1 MSTAVYNR
9 DSLAAFYAHQ
19 HLKTD
24 LAVKKVVYL
33 PQNSPEREI
42 RFIEINDLMS
52 ERGPRDLVPID
63 FGIDMGQSSF
73 HSLLVVDV
81 TPEEW
86 DAIEKKELAI
96 PDEWSLEE
104 MREFK

>member
-9 DSLAAFYAHQ
+9 DSLAAFYAHE

-24 LAVKKVVYL
+24 VAVKKVIYL
-33 PQNSPEREI
+33 PQNSPE
-42 RFIEINDLMS
+42 
-52 ERGPRDLVPID
+52 LVPID
-63 FGIDMGQSSF
+63 FGIDMGQSSS

>member
-9 DSLAAFYAHQ
+9 DSLAEFYAHQ
-19 HLKTD
+19 HLNTD
-24 LAVKKVVYL
+24 VAVKKVVYL

-42 RFIEINDLMS
+42 RFIEVNDLMS
-52 ERGPRDLVPID
+52 ERGPRELVPID

-81 TPEEW
+81 TLEER
-86 DAIEKKELAI
+86 DAIEKGILGI
-96 PDEWSLEE
+96 PYEWSLEE
-104 MREFK
+104 NREFK